1 MMKIDK
7 EVLKGYVDTII
18 LSLLYQVDMYGY
30 ELSKKVKEES
40 NGLFEL
46 KEGTLYLAFK
56 RLETNGYAT
65 SYWDDSHGGGRRKY
79 YTISQTGTQ
88 YLREKKREWSFL
100 KEIMNHFL
108 EGVEEDES
116 NQP

>member
-1 MMKIDK
+1 MKIDK

-18 LSLLYQVDMYGY
+18 LSLLHHDDLYGY

-40 NGLFEL
+40 NGVFEL

-79 YTISQTGTQ
+79 YTISTAGAQ
-88 YLREKKREWSFL
+88 YLLEKKREWKFL
-100 KEIMNHFL
+100 KEIINHFL
-108 EGVEEDES
+108 EGVEDNES
-116 NQP
+116 N

>member
-1 MMKIDK
+1 MKIDK

-18 LSLLYQVDMYGY
+18 LSLLYEKDMYGY

-40 NGLFEL
+40 NGAFEL

-56 RLETNGYAT
+56 RLENNGYAQ
-65 SYWDDSHGGGRRKY
+65 SYWDESHGGGRRKY
-79 YTISQTGTQ
+79 YTISPHGIQ
-88 YLREKKREWSFL
+88 YLMEKKQEWNFL

-108 EGVEEDES
+108 KGVEDHES
-116 NQP
+116 GRK

>member
-1 MMKIDK
+1 MRIDK

-18 LSLLYQVDMYGY
+18 LSLLYKKDMYGY

-40 NGLFEL
+40 KGAFEL

-56 RLETNGYAT
+56 RLESNGYAQ
-65 SYWDDSHGGGRRKY
+65 SYWEDSQGGGRRKY
-79 YTISQTGTQ
+79 YTISQAGIR
-88 YLREKKREWSFL
+88 YLVEKKQEWNFL

-108 EGVEEDES
+108 KGVGDDES
-116 NQP
+116 RQR